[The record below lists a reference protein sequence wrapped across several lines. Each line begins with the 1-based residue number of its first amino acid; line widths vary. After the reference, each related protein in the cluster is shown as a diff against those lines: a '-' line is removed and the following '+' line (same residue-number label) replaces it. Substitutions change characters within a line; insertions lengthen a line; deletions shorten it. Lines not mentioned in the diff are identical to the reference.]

1 MSLSKKRI
9 IRALPF
15 AACFVFGVLA
25 LALHHI
31 VNPYF
36 SSVVY
41 IQVPVCMVIP
51 LLFPV
56 ARKWLKIDIPFF
68 FEVIVAVQLIVS
80 VDLGTALGVYYLIPH
95 YDKYLHAYFGV
106 WCAMLVY
113 YFVHLW
119 GGRNLA
125 RTGIFLI
132 VLLSTLGVA
141 GCWEIFEYFMS
152 LIFGGD
158 PQVWKAA
165 VAAGKNPMDDTM
177 WDMIVAAFGVGI
189 FYLTLAADK
198 LARGALYR
206 GALTPQPPVP
216 DEDEGEGPLSA

>member
-1 MSLSKKRI
+1 MSKTKTLLLTW
-9 IRALPF
+9 APLAVCLVF
-15 AACFVFGVLA
+15 AVLA
-25 LALHHI
+25 LSLHHI
-31 VNPYF
+31 VCEEINK
-36 SSVVY
+36 VVY
-41 IQVPVCMVIP
+41 IQVPACMLVPLIFPALKKWAKINVPYLFVVLICVQVI
-51 LLFPV
+51 
-56 ARKWLKIDIPFF
+56 I
-68 FEVIVAVQLIVS
+68 S
-80 VDLGTALGVYYLIPH
+80 VDFGTALDFYGLIPH

-177 WDMIVAAFGVGI
+177 WDMIVAVFGVGI

-216 DEDEGEGPLSA
+216 DEDEGEEPLSA